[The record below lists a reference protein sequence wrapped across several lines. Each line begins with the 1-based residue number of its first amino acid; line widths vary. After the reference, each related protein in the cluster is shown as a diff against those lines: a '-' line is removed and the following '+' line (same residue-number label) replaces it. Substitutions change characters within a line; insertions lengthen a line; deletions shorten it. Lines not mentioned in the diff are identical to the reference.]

1 MSKMK
6 IKNFVASKLAKHS
19 KNLNM
24 ETIEYYMTSFLE
36 IDSKMKTGEI
46 DGRVGLELITGIIGA
61 GTN

>member
-1 MSKMK
+1 
-6 IKNFVASKLAKHS
+6 
-19 KNLNM
+19 
-24 ETIEYYMTSFLE
+24 MTSFLE